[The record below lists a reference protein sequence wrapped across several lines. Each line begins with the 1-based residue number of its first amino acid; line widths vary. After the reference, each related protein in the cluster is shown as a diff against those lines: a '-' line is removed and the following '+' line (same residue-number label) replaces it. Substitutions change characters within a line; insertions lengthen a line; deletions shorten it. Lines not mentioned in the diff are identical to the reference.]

1 MAKVAVEKQ
10 TRSLIGEALIKE
22 GLLTPEQ
29 LERALRIQKHLEQQR
44 QLGEVL
50 IELGY
55 ATKQSIRDA
64 INKHGAGMR
73 IGDMLV
79 EQGLISQ
86 EHLSQALRM
95 QKDQGLKIG
104 EALIELGA
112 INERTLLQ
120 NLASQARVPYIEP
133 VFAMIE
139 ASVLASISPDYMDK
153 NLFIPFSKSEEG
165 RVTVII
171 NDPRDEAALH
181 VVQDLFKGH
190 FDLALGPKDAIK

>member
-1 MAKVAVEKQ
+1 MAKIAVERQ
-10 TRSLIGEALIKE
+10 SRSLIGEALIKE

-64 INKHGAGMR
+64 INKHGSGMR
-73 IGDMLV
+73 LGDMLV

-86 EHLSQALRM
+86 EQLEVALGV
-95 QKDQGLKIG
+95 QKESGLKLG
-104 EALIELGA
+104 EALIQSGA
-112 INERTLLQ
+112 VNERTLLQ
-120 NLASQARVPYIEP
+120 NLSSQARIPYIEP

-139 ASVLASISPDYMDK
+139 AAALAGISPDYLEK
-153 NLFIPFSKSEEG
+153 NQFVPFSRSDDG
-165 RVTVII
+165 RVTVVV
-171 NDPRDEAALH
+171 NDLKDDATLQRRPSPEGQAALD
-181 VVQDLFKGH
+181 QLLRKSR
-190 FDLALGPKDAIK
+190 

>member
-79 EQGLISQ
+79 EQGPRPA
-86 EHLSQALRM
+86 ELSRPHRWWPAVLV
-95 QKDQGLKIG
+95 G
-104 EALIELGA
+104 
-112 INERTLLQ
+112 
-120 NLASQARVPYIEP
+120 
-133 VFAMIE
+133 
-139 ASVLASISPDYMDK
+139 VLAY
-153 NLFIPFSKSEEG
+153 L
-165 RVTVII
+165 VTAVVVDRI
-171 NDPRDEAALH
+171 RSDE
-181 VVQDLFKGH
+181 
-190 FDLALGPKDAIK
+190 